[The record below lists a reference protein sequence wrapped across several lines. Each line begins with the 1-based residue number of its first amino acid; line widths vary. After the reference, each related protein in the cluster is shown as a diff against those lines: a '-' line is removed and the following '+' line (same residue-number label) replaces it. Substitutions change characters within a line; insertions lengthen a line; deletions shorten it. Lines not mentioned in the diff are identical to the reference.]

1 MCCTILWTMTSTPVD
16 TLPPLVINSDPVGAK
31 KALMPSIVVAQVMV
45 VLFAFLAVY
54 CAALGASSGNIGT
67 GMAFGLPIL
76 FSVLL
81 LVYVL
86 TQAATNLGI
95 RLVVA
100 PVLTID
106 ATGISSSIVQGT
118 IVVPWTSV
126 ESIAVRTRGRHRIVS
141 FVLAP
146 STTPSTPGVASTL
159 PPAAFKQL
167 IKKGFRLGS
176 AGIDV
181 PMQTVLDAS
190 AAFTQGRLTP
200 R

>member
-1 MCCTILWTMTSTPVD
+1 MPVD
-16 TLPPLVINSDPVGAK
+16 TLPPLVINSDPVAAK
-31 KALMPSIVVAQVMV
+31 RALMPSIVVAQVFV

-67 GMAFGLPIL
+67 GISFGLPIL
-76 FSVLL
+76 VSVLL
-81 LVYVL
+81 LVFVL

-95 RLVVA
+95 RLVAA
-100 PVLTID
+100 PVLTVD
-106 ATGISSSIVQGT
+106 ATGLSSSIVQGT

-126 ESIAVRTRGRHRIVS
+126 ESIAVRKRGRHRIVS
-141 FVLAP
+141 FILAP
-146 STTPSTPGVASTL
+146 STTPSSAGVTSTL

-167 IKKGFRLGS
+167 VKKGFRLGS

-190 AAFTQGRLTP
+190 AAFTQGRLTA

>member
-1 MCCTILWTMTSTPVD
+1 MTTIPAP
-16 TLPPLVINSDPVGAK
+16 TLPPLVVQSDPVAAK
-31 KALMPSIVVAQVMV
+31 KALMPSIVVAQIMV

-54 CAALGASSGNIGT
+54 CAALGASSGDIGT
-67 GMAFGLPIL
+67 GISFGLPIL

-95 RLVVA
+95 RLVAA

-106 ATGISSSIVQGT
+106 ASGLSSTIVQGAIT
-118 IVVPWTSV
+118 VPWTSI
-126 ESIAVRTRGRHRIVS
+126 ESIAVRKRGRHRIVS
-141 FVLAP
+141 FLLAP
-146 STTPSTPGVASTL
+146 STTPDTPGVVSTL
-159 PPAAFKQL
+159 PRAAFNQL
-167 IKKGFRLGS
+167 VKKGFRLGS

-190 AAFTQGRLTP
+190 AAFTQGRLTA